1 MSLSDIQNLSL
12 LEKVQLMEQLWDSL
26 DKDNDITS
34 PKWHKDILDTRQ
46 KLYQE
51 GNLKTISLDELKDIY
66 R

>member
-1 MSLSDIQNLSL
+1 MSLNDIQNLSL

-26 DKDNDITS
+26 DKDMTS

-51 GNLKTISLDELKDIY
+51 GSLKTISLDELKDIY